1 MGGFFRAFSKLCLI
15 SLTTLPLASFEK
27 TPPTRAGKTTT
38 TTTMAAN
45 ITSRHVLMM
54 RSVLVRS
61 GTSSS
66 SRWCW
71 NTVSRSVQRGGVIR
85 CGCLNAT
92 EKALNTATNA
102 NANANALN
110 ARNGAI
116 SLFFSTF
123 QRRFVAAR
131 HVATEM
137 NSGGRGSAHVR
148 RSDGGN
154 ARDAQIWIDSW
165 KAGGGSGSGSGGGGG
180 GGGSGGGGGNGNGN
194 GGSGSGTTPWAMYLL
209 LLESNP
215 LVTKMATSGVLN
227 AFGDLL
233 AQVLFEDGQSVDTK
247 RTLTFTFLG
256 AFLVGPALHFWYGSL
271 GKIVTVGGSLG
282 AGLRLGLDQLA
293 FAPVFLATFLSAL
306 FAIEG
311 NTDKLPNKLK
321 QDLFPTVV
329 ANWKIWVP
337 FQFLNFRFVPANL
350 QVGAANVIAL
360 AWNVYLSWASHKK
373 VPEGIEKK
381 KM

>member
-1 MGGFFRAFSKLCLI
+1 MATNAFVG
-15 SLTTLPLASFEK
+15 
-27 TPPTRAGKTTT
+27 RH
-38 TTTMAAN
+38 
-45 ITSRHVLMM
+45 HVLMM
-54 RSVLVRS
+54 MMRSKSVLQKS
-61 GTSSS
+61 FSSS
-66 SRWCW
+66 SRW
-71 NTVSRSVQRGGVIR
+71 NTIIVSRGGGVIIR
-85 CGCLNAT
+85 CGLNAT
-92 EKALNTATNA
+92 EKALNTTT
-102 NANANALN
+102 NALN
-110 ARNGAI
+110 ARNGGAI
-116 SLFFSTF
+116 SLFSTF

-131 HVATEM
+131 NIATEM
-137 NSGGRGSAHVR
+137 NSLGGRGSAHVR
-148 RSDGGN
+148 KKSDGGN

-180 GGGSGGGGGNGNGN
+180 GSGGGGGGGNGNGNGN
-194 GGSGSGTTPWAMYLL
+194 GGSGSGKTPWAMYLL

-271 GKIVTVGGSLG
+271 GKIVTVGGSVG

-360 AWNVYLSWASHKK
+360 VWNVYLSWASHKK
-373 VPEGIEKK
+373 VPEVIEKK

>member
-1 MGGFFRAFSKLCLI
+1 MILFYPPRYTKGSFSALMRKKMMSSSSSSVLTKHTTTRGFSSHPMSAKSSPPRRRFARASDFACHHQTSSSFS
-15 SLTTLPLASFEK
+15 SASF
-27 TPPTRAGKTTT
+27 
-38 TTTMAAN
+38 
-45 ITSRHVLMM
+45 S
-54 RSVLVRS
+54 SF
-61 GTSSS
+61 SSS
-66 SRWCW
+66 SRGSLSVRKS
-71 NTVSRSVQRGGVIR
+71 NTPNEAS
-85 CGCLNAT
+85 
-92 EKALNTATNA
+92 K
-102 NANANALN
+102 
-110 ARNGAI
+110 
-116 SLFFSTF
+116 
-123 QRRFVAAR
+123 
-131 HVATEM
+131 
-137 NSGGRGSAHVR
+137 
-148 RSDGGN
+148 
-154 ARDAQIWIDSW
+154 DAQIWIDSW
-165 KAGGGSGSGSGGGGG
+165 KTAGGGGGSSSGGGFGGGGGG
-180 GGGSGGGGGNGNGN
+180 GGGSNSGGGGGNGK
-194 GGSGSGTTPWAMYLL
+194 SLWAMYLL

-215 LVTKMATSGVLN
+215 LATKMWTSGALN

-233 AQVLFEDGQSVDTK
+233 AQFLFEDGKSVDVK

-256 AFLVGPALHFWYGSL
+256 AFLVGPALHFWYGIL

-282 AGLRLGLDQLA
+282 AGVRLGLDQLA

-373 VPEGIEKK
+373 VPEVVIEGKNTKK
-381 KM
+381 KGGKR

>member
-1 MGGFFRAFSKLCLI
+1 MKSFNIFIEQAAKSVGVGSTGPRWK
-15 SLTTLPLASFEK
+15 SLNYRYGYRPIPNE
-27 TPPTRAGKTTT
+27 
-38 TTTMAAN
+38 
-45 ITSRHVLMM
+45 
-54 RSVLVRS
+54 
-61 GTSSS
+61 
-66 SRWCW
+66 
-71 NTVSRSVQRGGVIR
+71 
-85 CGCLNAT
+85 
-92 EKALNTATNA
+92 E
-102 NANANALN
+102 
-110 ARNGAI
+110 
-116 SLFFSTF
+116 
-123 QRRFVAAR
+123 
-131 HVATEM
+131 E
-137 NSGGRGSAHVR
+137 
-148 RSDGGN
+148 
-154 ARDAQIWIDSW
+154 
-165 KAGGGSGSGSGGGGG
+165 
-180 GGGSGGGGGNGNGN
+180 NGN
-194 GGSGSGTTPWAMYLL
+194 GGNGSGKTPWAMYLL

-271 GKIVTVGGSLG
+271 GKLVTVGGSVG

-360 AWNVYLSWASHKK
+360 VWNVYLSWASHKK
-373 VPEGIEKK
+373 VPEVIEKK
-381 KM
+381 M

>member
-1 MGGFFRAFSKLCLI
+1 MMSSYSYSLFTKNTTSGFSPSASSSPRRRFARASDFACHHQTSSSFS
-15 SLTTLPLASFEK
+15 SASF
-27 TPPTRAGKTTT
+27 
-38 TTTMAAN
+38 
-45 ITSRHVLMM
+45 S
-54 RSVLVRS
+54 SF
-61 GTSSS
+61 SSS
-66 SRWCW
+66 SRGSLSVRKS
-71 NTVSRSVQRGGVIR
+71 NTPNEAS
-85 CGCLNAT
+85 
-92 EKALNTATNA
+92 K
-102 NANANALN
+102 
-110 ARNGAI
+110 
-116 SLFFSTF
+116 
-123 QRRFVAAR
+123 
-131 HVATEM
+131 
-137 NSGGRGSAHVR
+137 
-148 RSDGGN
+148 
-154 ARDAQIWIDSW
+154 DAQIWIDSW
-165 KAGGGSGSGSGGGGG
+165 KTAGGGGGSSSGGGFGGGGGG
-180 GGGSGGGGGNGNGN
+180 GGGSNSGGGGNGK
-194 GGSGSGTTPWAMYLL
+194 SLWAMYLL

-215 LVTKMATSGVLN
+215 LATKMWTSGALN

-233 AQVLFEDGQSVDTK
+233 AQFLFEDGKSVDVK

-256 AFLVGPALHFWYGSL
+256 AFLVGPALHFWYGIL

-282 AGLRLGLDQLA
+282 AGVRLGLDQLA

-373 VPEGIEKK
+373 VPEVVIEGKNTKK
-381 KM
+381 KGGKR

>member
-1 MGGFFRAFSKLCLI
+1 
-15 SLTTLPLASFEK
+15 
-27 TPPTRAGKTTT
+27 
-38 TTTMAAN
+38 MAAN
-45 ITSRHVLMM
+45 AFVVGRHHVLMM
-54 RSVLVRS
+54 MRSKSVLQKSFLSFRV

-66 SRWCW
+66 SSSSSSSV
-71 NTVSRSVQRGGVIR
+71 TVQRGGGGVIVR
-85 CGCLNAT
+85 CGLNAT
-92 EKALNTATNA
+92 EKALNTTT
-102 NANANALN
+102 NALN
-110 ARNGAI
+110 ARNGGAI
-116 SLFFSTF
+116 SLFSTF

-131 HVATEM
+131 NIATEM
-137 NSGGRGSAHVR
+137 NSLGGRGSAHVR
-148 RSDGGN
+148 KKSDGGN

-180 GGGSGGGGGNGNGN
+180 NGNGN
-194 GGSGSGTTPWAMYLL
+194 GGSGSGKTPWAMYLL

-271 GKIVTVGGSLG
+271 GKIVTVGGSVG

-360 AWNVYLSWASHKK
+360 VWNVYLSWASHKK
-373 VPEGIEKK
+373 VPEVIEKK

>member
-1 MGGFFRAFSKLCLI
+1 MGGFHFQNFFAI
-15 SLTTLPLASFEK
+15 SSTTLKPLASFEK
-27 TPPTRAGKTTT
+27 TPPTRVGKTTTT

-61 GTSSS
+61 GSSSS

-85 CGCLNAT
+85 CDCLNAT
-92 EKALNTATNA
+92 ENALNTAT
-102 NANANALN
+102 NANALN

-180 GGGSGGGGGNGNGN
+180 GGGSGGGGGGNGGNGN

-271 GKIVTVGGSLG
+271 GKIVTVGGSVG

>member
-1 MGGFFRAFSKLCLI
+1 MGNV
-15 SLTTLPLASFEK
+15 
-27 TPPTRAGKTTT
+27 PP
-38 TTTMAAN
+38 
-45 ITSRHVLMM
+45 
-54 RSVLVRS
+54 
-61 GTSSS
+61 SS
-66 SRWCW
+66 
-71 NTVSRSVQRGGVIR
+71 
-85 CGCLNAT
+85 
-92 EKALNTATNA
+92 
-102 NANANALN
+102 
-110 ARNGAI
+110 
-116 SLFFSTF
+116 
-123 QRRFVAAR
+123 
-131 HVATEM
+131 
-137 NSGGRGSAHVR
+137 
-148 RSDGGN
+148 
-154 ARDAQIWIDSW
+154 
-165 KAGGGSGSGSGGGGG
+165 
-180 GGGSGGGGGNGNGN
+180 
-194 GGSGSGTTPWAMYLL
+194 
-209 LLESNP
+209 ESNP
-215 LVTKMATSGVLN
+215 LVTVMATSGVLN

-271 GKIVTVGGSLG
+271 GKIVTVGGSVG

-329 ANWKIWVP
+329 AVGKIWVP

-381 KM
+381 NVIARIVISLLFVIFTQAFWFTISSNGASARTPTARGAPETMIIARNFQTNDIFHAFYVKHRLRRFGSSQTNIQLLIEIAVVQRPVPI

>member
-1 MGGFFRAFSKLCLI
+1 M
-15 SLTTLPLASFEK
+15 
-27 TPPTRAGKTTT
+27 
-38 TTTMAAN
+38 MAAKF
-45 ITSRHVLMM
+45 TMSRHVLMM
-54 RSVLVRS
+54 RSGS
-61 GTSSS
+61 SSSS

-71 NTVSRSVQRGGVIR
+71 NTISRSVQRGGVIR

-92 EKALNTATNA
+92 EKALNTAT
-102 NANANALN
+102 NANALN

-180 GGGSGGGGGNGNGN
+180 GNGGNGGNGNGGNGN

-271 GKIVTVGGSLG
+271 GKIVTVGGSVG

>member
-1 MGGFFRAFSKLCLI
+1 
-15 SLTTLPLASFEK
+15 
-27 TPPTRAGKTTT
+27 
-38 TTTMAAN
+38 MAARN
-45 ITSRHVLMM
+45 I
-54 RSVLVRS
+54 
-61 GTSSS
+61 
-66 SRWCW
+66 
-71 NTVSRSVQRGGVIR
+71 
-85 CGCLNAT
+85 
-92 EKALNTATNA
+92 
-102 NANANALN
+102 
-110 ARNGAI
+110 
-116 SLFFSTF
+116 
-123 QRRFVAAR
+123 
-131 HVATEM
+131 ATEM
-137 NSGGRGSAHVR
+137 NSLGGRGSAHVR
-148 RSDGGN
+148 KKSDGGN

-180 GGGSGGGGGNGNGN
+180 GSGGGGGGNGGGNGNGN

-271 GKIVTVGGSLG
+271 GKIVTVGGSVG

-360 AWNVYLSWASHKK
+360 VWNVYLSWASHKK
-373 VPEGIEKK
+373 VPEVIEKK

>member
-1 MGGFFRAFSKLCLI
+1 MSSYSYSLFTKNTTSGFSPSASSSPRRFARASDF
-15 SLTTLPLASFEK
+15 AY
-27 TPPTRAGKTTT
+27 
-38 TTTMAAN
+38 
-45 ITSRHVLMM
+45 HQ
-54 RSVLVRS
+54 
-61 GTSSS
+61 TSSS
-66 SRWCW
+66 
-71 NTVSRSVQRGGVIR
+71 
-85 CGCLNAT
+85 
-92 EKALNTATNA
+92 
-102 NANANALN
+102 
-110 ARNGAI
+110 
-116 SLFFSTF
+116 FSSSSFSSSFCT
-123 QRRFVAAR
+123 RR
-131 HVATEM
+131 
-137 NSGGRGSAHVR
+137 RGSLSVR
-148 RSDGGN
+148 KRNTNNEASK
-154 ARDAQIWIDSW
+154 DAQIWIDSW
-165 KAGGGSGSGSGGGGG
+165 KTGGGGGGSSGGGFGGGGG
-180 GGGSGGGGGNGNGN
+180 GGGGGGNG
-194 GGSGSGTTPWAMYLL
+194 SSKATSMWAMYLL

-215 LVTKMATSGVLN
+215 LATKMWTSGALN

-233 AQVLFEDGQSVDTK
+233 AQFLFEDGKSVDVK

-256 AFLVGPALHFWYGSL
+256 AFLVGPALHFWYGIL

-282 AGLRLGLDQLA
+282 AGVRLGLDQLA

-373 VPEGIEKK
+373 VPEVVIEGKNTKK
-381 KM
+381 KGGKR

>member
-1 MGGFFRAFSKLCLI
+1 LSVRKSNTPNEASK
-15 SLTTLPLASFEK
+15 
-27 TPPTRAGKTTT
+27 
-38 TTTMAAN
+38 
-45 ITSRHVLMM
+45 
-54 RSVLVRS
+54 
-61 GTSSS
+61 
-66 SRWCW
+66 
-71 NTVSRSVQRGGVIR
+71 
-85 CGCLNAT
+85 
-92 EKALNTATNA
+92 
-102 NANANALN
+102 
-110 ARNGAI
+110 
-116 SLFFSTF
+116 
-123 QRRFVAAR
+123 
-131 HVATEM
+131 
-137 NSGGRGSAHVR
+137 
-148 RSDGGN
+148 
-154 ARDAQIWIDSW
+154 DAQIWIDSW
-165 KAGGGSGSGSGGGGG
+165 KTAGGGGGSSGGGFGGGGGG
-180 GGGSGGGGGNGNGN
+180 GGGSNSGGGGGNGK
-194 GGSGSGTTPWAMYLL
+194 SLWAMYLL

-215 LVTKMATSGVLN
+215 LATKMWTSGALN

-233 AQVLFEDGQSVDTK
+233 AQFLFEDGKSVDVK

-256 AFLVGPALHFWYGSL
+256 AFLVGPALHFWYGTL

-282 AGLRLGLDQLA
+282 AGVRLGLDQLA

-373 VPEGIEKK
+373 VPEVVIEGKNTKK
-381 KM
+381 KGGKR

>member
-1 MGGFFRAFSKLCLI
+1 MGGFHFQNFFAI
-15 SLTTLPLASFEK
+15 SSTTLKPLASFEK
-27 TPPTRAGKTTT
+27 TPPTRVGKTTT
-38 TTTMAAN
+38 TTTTMMMAAKF
-45 ITSRHVLMM
+45 TSRHVLMM
-54 RSVLVRS
+54 RS
-61 GTSSS
+61 GSSS

-71 NTVSRSVQRGGVIR
+71 NTISRSVQRGGVIR

-180 GGGSGGGGGNGNGN
+180 GNGGNGNGGNGN

>member
-1 MGGFFRAFSKLCLI
+1 
-15 SLTTLPLASFEK
+15 
-27 TPPTRAGKTTT
+27 
-38 TTTMAAN
+38 MAAN
-45 ITSRHVLMM
+45 AFVVGRHHVLMM
-54 RSVLVRS
+54 MRSKSVLQKSFLSFRV

-66 SRWCW
+66 SSSSSV
-71 NTVSRSVQRGGVIR
+71 TVQRGGGGVIVR
-85 CGCLNAT
+85 CGLNAT
-92 EKALNTATNA
+92 EKALNTTT
-102 NANANALN
+102 NALN
-110 ARNGAI
+110 ARNGGAI
-116 SLFFSTF
+116 SLFSTF

-131 HVATEM
+131 NIATEM
-137 NSGGRGSAHVR
+137 NSLGGRGSAHVR
-148 RSDGGN
+148 KKSDGGN

-180 GGGSGGGGGNGNGN
+180 GSGGGGGGNGNGNGN
-194 GGSGSGTTPWAMYLL
+194 GGSGSGKTPWAMYLL

-271 GKIVTVGGSLG
+271 GKIVTVGGSVG

-360 AWNVYLSWASHKK
+360 VWNVYLSWASHKK
-373 VPEGIEKK
+373 VPEVIEKK

>member
-1 MGGFFRAFSKLCLI
+1 MGGFLSCIF
-15 SLTTLPLASFEK
+15 K
-27 TPPTRAGKTTT
+27 TPNFFDDFAALLLKRRLLFLFLLPVRVGKTTT
-38 TTTMAAN
+38 TMMAVKN

-61 GTSSS
+61 GSSS

-92 EKALNTATNA
+92 EKALNT
-102 NANANALN
+102 ANANALN

-165 KAGGGSGSGSGGGGG
+165 KAGGGSGSGSGGGG
-180 GGGSGGGGGNGNGN
+180 GGGGGNGNGN

-271 GKIVTVGGSLG
+271 GKIVTVGGSVG

>member
-1 MGGFFRAFSKLCLI
+1 
-15 SLTTLPLASFEK
+15 
-27 TPPTRAGKTTT
+27 
-38 TTTMAAN
+38 MA
-45 ITSRHVLMM
+45 TSRHVLM
-54 RSVLVRS
+54 RSVRGS
-61 GTSSS
+61 GSSS
-66 SRWCW
+66 SSSW
-71 NTVSRSVQRGGVIR
+71 NVSAVVFRGSSSLTVQRGVIR
-85 CGCLNAT
+85 CGLNAT
-92 EKALNTATNA
+92 EKANNNNTN
-102 NANANALN
+102 N
-110 ARNGAI
+110 ARNGAA
-116 SLFFSTF
+116 LFSTF
-123 QRRFVAAR
+123 RRFVAAR
-131 HVATEM
+131 NIATM

-148 RSDGGN
+148 KSDGGN

-180 GGGSGGGGGNGNGN
+180 GSGGGGGGNGNGNGN
-194 GGSGSGTTPWAMYLL
+194 GGSGSGKTPWAMYLL

-271 GKIVTVGGSLG
+271 GKIVTVGGSVG

-360 AWNVYLSWASHKK
+360 VWNVYLSWASHKK
-373 VPEGIEKK
+373 VPEVIEKK

>member
-1 MGGFFRAFSKLCLI
+1 MSVRKSNTPNEASK
-15 SLTTLPLASFEK
+15 
-27 TPPTRAGKTTT
+27 
-38 TTTMAAN
+38 
-45 ITSRHVLMM
+45 
-54 RSVLVRS
+54 
-61 GTSSS
+61 
-66 SRWCW
+66 
-71 NTVSRSVQRGGVIR
+71 
-85 CGCLNAT
+85 
-92 EKALNTATNA
+92 
-102 NANANALN
+102 
-110 ARNGAI
+110 
-116 SLFFSTF
+116 
-123 QRRFVAAR
+123 
-131 HVATEM
+131 
-137 NSGGRGSAHVR
+137 
-148 RSDGGN
+148 
-154 ARDAQIWIDSW
+154 DAQIWIDSW
-165 KAGGGSGSGSGGGGG
+165 KTAGGGGGSSGGGFGGGGG
-180 GGGSGGGGGNGNGN
+180 GGGGGNSGGGGGNGKAT
-194 GGSGSGTTPWAMYLL
+194 SMWAMYLL

-215 LVTKMATSGVLN
+215 LATKMWTSGALN

-233 AQVLFEDGQSVDTK
+233 AQFLFEDGKSVDVK

-256 AFLVGPALHFWYGSL
+256 AFLVGPALHFWYGTL

-282 AGLRLGLDQLA
+282 AGVRLGLDQLA

-373 VPEGIEKK
+373 VPEVVIEGKNTKK
-381 KM
+381 KGGKR

>member
-1 MGGFFRAFSKLCLI
+1 MMRNATMTSFVGVRSAALASLAVSASSKRGG
-15 SLTTLPLASFEK
+15 TTLNRSMILFYRPPPRYTKGSFS
-27 TPPTRAGKTTT
+27 A
-38 TTTMAAN
+38 
-45 ITSRHVLMM
+45 LMRKKM
-54 RSVLVRS
+54 MSSSSSSVLTKHTTS
-61 GTSSS
+61 GFSSPMSAKSSPPRRRFARASDFACRHQTSSSFSSVSFSSSSSSS
-66 SRWCW
+66 SRG
-71 NTVSRSVQRGGVIR
+71 S
-85 CGCLNAT
+85 LNVRKST
-92 EKALNTATNA
+92 TNNEA
-102 NANANALN
+102 
-110 ARNGAI
+110 
-116 SLFFSTF
+116 SK
-123 QRRFVAAR
+123 
-131 HVATEM
+131 
-137 NSGGRGSAHVR
+137 
-148 RSDGGN
+148 
-154 ARDAQIWIDSW
+154 DAQIWIDSW
-165 KAGGGSGSGSGGGGG
+165 KTGGGGGGSSGGGFGGG
-180 GGGSGGGGGNGNGN
+180 GGGSGGGGGGNG
-194 GGSGSGTTPWAMYLL
+194 SSKATSMWAMYLL

-215 LVTKMATSGVLN
+215 LATKMWTSGALN

-233 AQVLFEDGQSVDTK
+233 AQFLFEDGKSADVK

-256 AFLVGPALHFWYGSL
+256 AFLVGPALHFWYGIL

-282 AGLRLGLDQLA
+282 AGVRLGLDQLA

-373 VPEGIEKK
+373 VPEVVIEGKNTKK
-381 KM
+381 KGGKR

>member
-1 MGGFFRAFSKLCLI
+1 M
-15 SLTTLPLASFEK
+15 
-27 TPPTRAGKTTT
+27 
-38 TTTMAAN
+38 
-45 ITSRHVLMM
+45 
-54 RSVLVRS
+54 
-61 GTSSS
+61 
-66 SRWCW
+66 
-71 NTVSRSVQRGGVIR
+71 
-85 CGCLNAT
+85 
-92 EKALNTATNA
+92 
-102 NANANALN
+102 
-110 ARNGAI
+110 
-116 SLFFSTF
+116 
-123 QRRFVAAR
+123 
-131 HVATEM
+131 
-137 NSGGRGSAHVR
+137 
-148 RSDGGN
+148 
-154 ARDAQIWIDSW
+154 
-165 KAGGGSGSGSGGGGG
+165 
-180 GGGSGGGGGNGNGN
+180 
-194 GGSGSGTTPWAMYLL
+194 WAMYLL

-215 LVTKMATSGVLN
+215 LATKMWTSGALN

-233 AQVLFEDGQSVDTK
+233 AQFLFEDGKNVDVK

-256 AFLVGPALHFWYGSL
+256 AFLVGPALHFWYGIL

-282 AGLRLGLDQLA
+282 AGVRLGLDQLA

-373 VPEGIEKK
+373 VPEVVIEGKNTKK
-381 KM
+381 KGGKR

>member
-1 MGGFFRAFSKLCLI
+1 M
-15 SLTTLPLASFEK
+15 
-27 TPPTRAGKTTT
+27 
-38 TTTMAAN
+38 
-45 ITSRHVLMM
+45 SRHVLMM
-54 RSVLVRS
+54 
-61 GTSSS
+61 
-66 SRWCW
+66 
-71 NTVSRSVQRGGVIR
+71 RSVQRGGVIR

-92 EKALNTATNA
+92 EKALNTAT

-180 GGGSGGGGGNGNGN
+180 GGGSGGGGGGGGGGGNGNGN

-271 GKIVTVGGSLG
+271 GKIVTVGGSVG